1 MPEMTPERIASLAQ
15 SAMERDPNP
24 TPLDAAAPR
33 NLYGASVCWLIAD
46 SSPVHQMDTLTE
58 VEDYEVSHDGL
69 LTVRCVGE
77 TVEYAP
83 GRWTR
88 LRIYREK
95 STEDA
100 R

>member
-15 SAMERDPNP
+15 SAKERDPNP
-24 TPLDAAAPR
+24 EPLDAAAPL

-46 SSPVHQMDTLTE
+46 GGGAHQVDTLAE
-58 VEDYEVSHDGL
+58 VEDYEVAQDGL